1 MFAPGASPCERQQ
14 SFAIMCIATSLAYEG
29 VSFPLHVSQIFVAI
43 LVALKGFVESGN
55 AGALEQ
61 CSCFHSAKVI
71 RILEN
76 GAI

>member
-43 LVALKGFVESGN
+43 LVALEGFVEFGKTDAFVYNSW
-55 AGALEQ
+55 
-61 CSCFHSAKVI
+61 FHGAKVI
-71 RILEN
+71 RISQN
-76 GAI
+76 SAV